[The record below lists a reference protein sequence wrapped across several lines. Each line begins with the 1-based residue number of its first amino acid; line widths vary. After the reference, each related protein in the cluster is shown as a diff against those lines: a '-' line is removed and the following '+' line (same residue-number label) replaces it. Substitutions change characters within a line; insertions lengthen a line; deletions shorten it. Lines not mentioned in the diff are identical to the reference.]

1 VPKFTVTHEIRCSV
15 DAFWKLFF
23 DARFNDELY
32 LGHLGFPQFKV
43 VEQNEGEARIT
54 RKVVGQPKMN
64 VPAPVAKLL
73 GQNFGYTED
82 GVFDKASKVWSYKL
96 TPSALAGKMRN
107 EGTLRVEA
115 VGDDKVRRV
124 ADLLVECTV
133 FGLGGLI
140 ESSTEKQLRDG
151 WDASA
156 VFTNAYLAKTPA

>member
-1 VPKFTVTHEIRCSV
+1 VPKFTVTHELRCSV
-15 DAFWKLFF
+15 DTFWRLFF
-23 DARFNDELY
+23 DAPFNDALY

-43 VEQNEGEARIT
+43 VEQRDAETRIT
-54 RKVVGQPKMN
+54 RKVVGQPKMS

-82 GVFDKASKVWSYKL
+82 GTFEKATKVWTYKI

-115 VGDDKVRRV
+115 IGEGKVRRV
-124 ADLLVECTV
+124 ADLLVECSV

-156 VFTNAYLAKTPA
+156 AFTNRYVETEAR